1 MEEKQITRN
10 NQEICPNCLEPNND
24 DLANCAFC
32 GMPLH
37 GNPGVVELPS
47 DHEDGN
53 TNSEISSDP
62 SASIQGSVEPADSP
76 KGKSKKDDKINRGFT
91 YAMRGMGLYLVV
103 YSITELPRS
112 LKLENPQDRKLAAF
126 GDIIYLVAGCLM
138 AWPLLKDY
146 LDKRKQ
152 KQESTLTQKTIEPIQ
167 NTPDAEISVEQNT
180 SDSMEQSA
188 DESVSN
194 EQEESVKSSEAIEDT
209 EKKEE

>member
-194 EQEESVKSSEAIEDT
+194 EQEESVKTSESTEDT

>member
-1 MEEKQITRN
+1 MEEKQNTRN

-47 DHEDGN
+47 DHADG
-53 TNSEISSDP
+53 NSEISPNPSTSTKHDAEPTDP
-62 SASIQGSVEPADSP
+62 S
-76 KGKSKKDDKINRGFT
+76 KGKNKKDEKINRGFT

-112 LKLENPQDRKLAAF
+112 LKLESPQDRKLAVF

-146 LDKRKQ
+146 LEKRKK
-152 KQESTLTQKTIEPIQ
+152 KQESTLADKTIDG
-167 NTPDAEISVEQNT
+167 TLSTLDAEISDEQP
-180 SDSMEQSA
+180 SSESVEQSA
-188 DESVSN
+188 DKSELN
-194 EQEESVKSSEAIEDT
+194 EQSESAITSETDENSEKSEE
-209 EKKEE
+209 

>member
-62 SASIQGSVEPADSP
+62 SASIQGSVESADSP

-194 EQEESVKSSEAIEDT
+194 EQEESVKTSESTEDT

>member
-47 DHEDGN
+47 DHADGKS
-53 TNSEISSDP
+53 NSEISSDP
-62 SASIQGSVEPADSP
+62 STSIQGSVEPADSS
-76 KGKSKKDDKINRGFT
+76 KGKSKKDEKINRGFT

-112 LKLENPQDRKLAAF
+112 LKLENPQDRKLAVF

-152 KQESTLTQKTIEPIQ
+152 KQESTLSEKTIESTLS
-167 NTPDAEISVEQNT
+167 TPDAEISDEQNE
-180 SDSMEQSA
+180 SDSIEQSA
-188 DESVSN
+188 DETESN
-194 EQEESVKSSEAIEDT
+194 EQEESDKTPESTENSEKT
-209 EKKEE
+209 EE

>member
-167 NTPDAEISVEQNT
+167 NTPELLLQPRSFIPIV
-180 SDSMEQSA
+180 
-188 DESVSN
+188 
-194 EQEESVKSSEAIEDT
+194 
-209 EKKEE
+209 

>member
-167 NTPDAEISVEQNT
+167 NTPDAEISVVQNT

-194 EQEESVKSSEAIEDT
+194 EQEESVKTSESTEDT